1 MTGLTRMPLFRT
13 KGKALLLQAPL
24 PLARHLPL
32 LRKPVF
38 VCCVRRS
45 GVSVGQN
52 CIVIEARGPH
62 SLFLHAVYSHT
73 HPYTYKSTQG
83 TMAGAGAD
91 DDEGDNKKKGEEEAA
106 WTFVTSSKKG
116 KSGKGKPRSSS
127 SSSTATSASSNQLHT
142 HGLRYVKRQSGM
154 DVQVSIYICV

>member
-1 MTGLTRMPLFRT
+1 MTGLTRMPLFHT

-32 LRKPVF
+32 LRLPVF
-38 VCCVRRS
+38 VCCVRRC

-52 CIVIEARGPH
+52 CIVIEARGPRF
-62 SLFLHAVYSHT
+62 SCVPFTTHT
-73 HPYTYKSTQG
+73 HPYKSTQG

-91 DDEGDNKKKGEEEAA
+91 DDEGDNKKKEEEEEA
-106 WTFVTSSKKG
+106 WTFVTSSKNG

-142 HGLRYVKRQSGM
+142 HGLRYVKRQSGV
-154 DVQVSIYICV
+154 DVQVSIYIGV